1 MSTSISPDETPRLS
15 RTHLAPSGGD
25 FDYPFADY
33 DHARVFL
40 TAEDFMERWNRN
52 RRMDAAQQKDGLRE
66 MKRERALGMKFIRT
80 NAASAANLITV
91 DLDDEDAAGLAM
103 DAAVDGRLPYYSY
116 LVRNEATGHAHI
128 GWFIQGH
135 ARSKNQQHLFD
146 AIREAFTKILGGD
159 PGYTGYTTRNPLVE
173 DEQWTEWGTARTYSF
188 SELLDFVPF
197 EVREQVEAVRQERAQ
212 KFADGDLTLD
222 PDSKTRND
230 DLFRV
235 CGQHLRGKQGR
246 ENFLTY
252 AHEHVAARNQEFTTP
267 LPDWEVRDI
276 TRSITGFTL
285 TRMAMPVSQGDSEA
299 FKAAQ
304 RRRAARA
311 KHVRQAPKKYSRVL
325 EMLEAGAA
333 AKDVGRALNIKPG
346 AARVLIS
353 RVRAWAKEQEEA
365 TTQQGDTAPRVS
377 DLQSHTQAALSPSQT
392 SVTVE
397 GITVDAATG
406 EVLDTAEDIAEEPA
420 MEKDILPRGVGTPVA
435 VEAGSS
441 SAAGEEEERDY
452 TLGRVTVI
460 DTTPEDW
467 DPEVHR
473 PIQHDPTPIDV
484 EYPDWFVRGEKQPPR
499 ATREQQEEPVRM
511 ASRSEVRSI
520 LTRLGAA

>member
-1 MSTSISPDETPRLS
+1 MPTSISPNETLRLS
-15 RTHLAPSGGD
+15 RTHLAPSGSD

-33 DHARVFL
+33 DHERVFL

-66 MKRERALGMKFIRT
+66 MKREKALGMRFIRT
-80 NAASAANLITV
+80 NAASAANLIVV

-159 PGYTGYTTRNPLVE
+159 TGYTGYTTRNPLVG
-173 DEQWTEWGTARTYSF
+173 DGQWVEWGTARAYSF

-197 EVREQVEAVRQERAQ
+197 DVREQVEAVREERAQ
-212 KFADGDLTLD
+212 KFADGDLSLD
-222 PDSKTRND
+222 PDSTTRND

-246 ENFLTY
+246 ENFITY

-267 LPDWEVRDI
+267 LPDWEVRQI
-276 TRSITGFTL
+276 VRSITGFTL
-285 TRMAMPVSQGDSEA
+285 TKMRMPVSQGDSEA

-311 KHVRQAPKKYSRVL
+311 KHVRRAPKKYQRVL
-325 EMLEAGAA
+325 EMLEAGAN

-353 RVRAWAKEQEEA
+353 RVRAWAKEHDQKEA
-365 TTQQGDTAPRVS
+365 TTQQGDVAPRVS
-377 DLQSHTQAALSPSQT
+377 NPQSHTQPAASPNP
-392 SVTVE
+392 VTVE

-406 EVLDTAEDIAEEPA
+406 EVLDTTEDIAEEPA
-420 MEKDILPRGVGTPVA
+420 MEKDMMPTSVDTPVA
-435 VEAGSS
+435 VEAGSGS
-441 SAAGEEEERDY
+441 DDREERDY

-467 DPEVHR
+467 DPEVHT
-473 PIQHDPTPIDV
+473 PIQHDPTPIDAT
-484 EYPDWFVRGEKQPPR
+484 YPDWFLRGEKQPPR
-499 ATREQQEEPVRM
+499 AAREGQEEEPVRM

>member
-1 MSTSISPDETPRLS
+1 MPTSISPNETLRLS
-15 RTHLAPSGGD
+15 RTHLAPSGSD

-33 DHARVFL
+33 DHERVFL

-66 MKRERALGMKFIRT
+66 MKREKALGMRFIRT
-80 NAASAANLITV
+80 NAASAANLIVV

-103 DAAVDGRLPYYSY
+103 DAAVDGRLPFYSY
-116 LVRNEATGHAHI
+116 LVRNEATGHCHV

-159 PGYTGYTTRNPLVE
+159 TGYTGYTTRNPLVG
-173 DEQWTEWGTARTYSF
+173 DGQWVEWGTARAYSF

-197 EVREQVEAVRQERAQ
+197 DVREQVEIVREERAK
-212 KFADGDLTLD
+212 KFADGDLSLD
-222 PDSKTRND
+222 PDSTTRND

-246 ENFLTY
+246 ENFITY

-267 LPDWEVRDI
+267 LPDWEVRQI
-276 TRSITGFTL
+276 VRSITGFTL
-285 TRMAMPVSQGDSEA
+285 TKMRMPVSQGDSEA

-311 KHVRQAPKKYSRVL
+311 KHVRRAPKKYARVL
-325 EMLEAGAA
+325 EMLEAGAN

-353 RVRAWAKEQEEA
+353 RVRAWAKEQEEG
-365 TTQQGDTAPRVS
+365 TTQQGDVATRVS
-377 DLQSHTQAALSPSQT
+377 DPQSHTQPAASP
-392 SVTVE
+392 VTVE
-397 GITVDAATG
+397 GITVDASTGELLDATG
-406 EVLDTAEDIAEEPA
+406 ETAEEPA
-420 MEKDILPRGVGTPVA
+420 MEKDILPTGVDTT
-435 VEAGSS
+435 EA
-441 SAAGEEEERDY
+441 ADELEPLEDEFQ
-452 TLGRVTVI
+452 LGRVTVI

-467 DPEVHR
+467 DPELHT

-499 ATREQQEEPVRM
+499 AAREDREEPVRM